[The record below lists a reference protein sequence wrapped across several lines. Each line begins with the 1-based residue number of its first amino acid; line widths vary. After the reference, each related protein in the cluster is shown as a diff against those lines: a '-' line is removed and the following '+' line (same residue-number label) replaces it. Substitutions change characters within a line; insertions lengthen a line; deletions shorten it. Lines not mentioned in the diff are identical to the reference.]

1 MPSSPSVLDSK
12 QIPSQVRLSRERMA
26 RLMNVSAKTIQRWE
40 EGRMLPGSAEL
51 RERLA
56 RLQEIVDLGTI
67 VYTSEGFAQFLITPL
82 PSFGGRTALQMIEQG
97 RADAVL
103 AALAAGSEGLGY

>member
-1 MPSSPSVLDSK
+1 MPTSPPALNAM
-12 QIPSQVRLSRERMA
+12 QIRSQLHVSRERMA
-26 RLMNVSAKTIQRWE
+26 HLMDVSAKTIQRWE
-40 EGRMLPGSAEL
+40 EGGALPGSAEV

-56 RLQEIVDLGTI
+56 RLQEIVDLGTV

-82 PSFGGRTALQMIEQG
+82 PTFGRRSALQMIEQG

-103 AALAAGSEGLGY
+103 AAFAADYEGLGY